1 MFKELKKSYNNM
13 PVQVKASFW
22 FLICSFMQKGISTIA
37 TPIFTRLLT
46 TAEYGQYNVFNSWL
60 GIVTI
65 FVSLNLSAGVY
76 SQGLIKYENDRN
88 IFSSSLQGLSTVLTI
103 IWTVIY
109 LLFPCFWNNLLSL
122 TTVQMFSML
131 VMIWAT
137 SAFCFWASEQRVL
150 YKYKALV
157 TITIVV
163 SLAKPI
169 LGIVFVIHAKDK
181 VTAQILGLVLVEL
194 IAYTILFIKQM
205 RRGKKFFSEK
215 YWRYALMFNLPLV
228 PHYLSQ
234 TILSSADRIMIKSMT
249 GDAAAGIYSLA
260 YSIALIMTLFN
271 TALMQTIS
279 PWIYQKIKAKKIEDI
294 STVAYIT
301 LFVVAGVNLL
311 LIAFAPEAVAIFA
324 PKSYFSAIYVIPPV
338 AMSVFFMYTYDLF
351 AKFAFYYEKTAFI
364 MIASV
369 IGALLNIILNY
380 IFIGIYGY
388 QAAGYTTLI
397 CYIIYSICHYIFMNS
412 VCDQCCCGI
421 RPYDIKII
429 LVIAVPFVF
438 SGLLLLF
445 TYHYAVIRYGIM
457 IIALITALIKRENL
471 INLAKKILALKG
483 V

>member
-215 YWRYALMFNLPLV
+215 YWRY
-228 PHYLSQ
+228 
-234 TILSSADRIMIKSMT
+234 
-249 GDAAAGIYSLA
+249 
-260 YSIALIMTLFN
+260 
-271 TALMQTIS
+271 
-279 PWIYQKIKAKKIEDI
+279 
-294 STVAYIT
+294 
-301 LFVVAGVNLL
+301 
-311 LIAFAPEAVAIFA
+311 
-324 PKSYFSAIYVIPPV
+324 
-338 AMSVFFMYTYDLF
+338 
-351 AKFAFYYEKTAFI
+351 
-364 MIASV
+364 
-369 IGALLNIILNY
+369 
-380 IFIGIYGY
+380 
-388 QAAGYTTLI
+388 
-397 CYIIYSICHYIFMNS
+397 
-412 VCDQCCCGI
+412 
-421 RPYDIKII
+421 DIKII

>member
-338 AMSVFFMYTYDLF
+338 AM
-351 AKFAFYYEKTAFI
+351 
-364 MIASV
+364 IASV

-397 CYIIYSICHYIFMNS
+397 CYIIYSICHYIFMNR
-412 VCDQCCCGI
+412 VCDQCCGGI